1 MAKEALYEMRVSVIF
16 ETEALLPPG
25 APPEWNLPYF
35 NLVVA
40 GETHLSPR
48 ALLHHLQQIEKTIG
62 RNREAPRWSPR
73 VIDLDILT
81 WGNQVIDEEDL
92 CIPHPELKNR
102 SFLLNL
108 MASLSPEM
116 AHHVPPFEPISC
128 FVPFPQMVGIVNI
141 TPDSFSDGGKYLDP
155 DKAIAHMEHLSQRG
169 AAVLDLGAQSTRPGA
184 ALLSPTEE
192 WQRLEP
198 VLKHIQNRPL
208 KTKISLDTFYPEVVE
223 KALHYIPIDWVNDVQ
238 GGQNK
243 RLLALV
249 AERKSKIVL
258 NHSLTVP
265 ASKTTVLPFDP
276 PPPTQLTNWAHRKM
290 DELQRLGIEPSNI
303 ILDPGIGFGK
313 TAFQSL
319 SLLRH
324 IDCLKR
330 TGCEILV
337 GHSRKSFLKT
347 LTKSP
352 DRDLESLGVAAY
364 LAGQGVDYLRVHNVE
379 AHQRILAGKAFVE
392 GLRL

>member
-40 GETHLSPR
+40 GKTDLSPL
-48 ALLHHLQQIEKTIG
+48 ALLHHLQQMERTIG

-81 WGNQVIDEEDL
+81 WGDQVIDEEDL

-102 SFLLNL
+102 PFLLNL
-108 MASLSPEM
+108 MASLSPEK
-116 AHHVPPFEPISC
+116 AHHVPLYEPASC

-155 DKAIAHMEHLSQRG
+155 EKAVEHMQSLSRAG

-184 ALLSPTEE
+184 TLLSESEE
-192 WQRLEP
+192 WERLEP
-198 VLKHIQNRPL
+198 VLKLLQQSPL
-208 KTKISLDTFYPEVVE
+208 KSKISIDTFYPEVVE
-223 KALHYIPIDWVNDVQ
+223 KALHFTPIDWVNDVQ

-276 PPPTQLTNWAHRKM
+276 PPAIQLANWAHRKI
-290 DELQRLGIEPSNI
+290 DELQRLGISASNI

-324 IDCLKR
+324 IDCLKQ

-352 DRDLESLGVAAY
+352 DRDLESLGVASY
-364 LAGQGVDYLRVHNVE
+364 LASQKVDYLRVHNVE
-379 AHQRILAGKAFVE
+379 AHQRVLAGKAFVE
-392 GLRL
+392 GLRI

>member
-1 MAKEALYEMRVSVIF
+1 MAKEVLHEMRVSVIF
-16 ETEALLPPG
+16 ENEALLPPG
-25 APPEWNLPYF
+25 APPEWNMPYF

-40 GETHLSPR
+40 GKTTLSPR
-48 ALLHHLQQIEKTIG
+48 ALLKHLQQIERSLG

-81 WGNQVIDEEDL
+81 WGDQVIDEEEL
-92 CIPHPELKNR
+92 QIPHPELKNR
-102 SFLLNL
+102 PFLLNL

-116 AHHVPPFEPISC
+116 VPHVPPFEPAHC

-155 DKAIAHMEHLSQRG
+155 EKALEHMQSLSRAG

-184 ALLSPTEE
+184 TLLSPTEE
-192 WQRLEP
+192 WERLEP
-198 VLKHIQNRPL
+198 VLSLLRTHSIKP
-208 KTKISLDTFYPEVVE
+208 KISLDTFYPEVVE
-223 KALHYIPIDWVNDVQ
+223 KALHYYPIDWVNDVQ

-249 AERKSKIVL
+249 GERKSKIVL

-276 PPPTQLTNWAHRKM
+276 PAPTQLADWAHRKI
-290 DELQRLGIEPSNI
+290 DELQRLGIPPSNI

-324 IDCLKR
+324 IDCLKQ

-352 DRDLESLGVAAY
+352 DRDLESLGVATY
-364 LAGQGVDYLRVHNVE
+364 LANQGVDYLRVHNVE
-379 AHQRILAGKAFVE
+379 AHQRVLAGKAFVE
-392 GLRL
+392 GLRI